1 MKDEKDKL
9 NALQAA
15 SLLHFITCSKIKAE
29 QGVSCDNC
37 PISQDCKEIEAE
49 TRKINEYY
57 RKKLSQCDD
66 APAKEFLK
74 IFDILIRMGKK

>member
-1 MKDEKDKL
+1 MSEKDKI

-15 SLLHFITCSKIKAE
+15 SLLHFITCSKIRAE

-37 PISQDCKEIEAE
+37 PISRDCKEINEE

-57 RKKLSQCDD
+57 REKLSQCDD
-66 APAKEFLK
+66 TPSKGFLK
-74 IFDILIRMGKK
+74 IFDILTKGGEK

>member
-1 MKDEKDKL
+1 MNEENDKL

-15 SLLHFITCSKIKAE
+15 SLLHFITCSKLRAE

-37 PISQDCKEIEAE
+37 PISQDCKEINEE

-57 RKKLSQCDD
+57 REVSGNIHEEKMRN
-66 APAKEFLK
+66 E
-74 IFDILIRMGKK
+74 